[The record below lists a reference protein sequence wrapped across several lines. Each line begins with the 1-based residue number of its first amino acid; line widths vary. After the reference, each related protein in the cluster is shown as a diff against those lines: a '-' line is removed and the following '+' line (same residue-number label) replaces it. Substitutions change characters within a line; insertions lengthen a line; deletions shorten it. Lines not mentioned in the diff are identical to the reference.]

1 MDHIEYF
8 KLQAKNLLKDYET
21 RYFNPDEGFYEY
33 SPKFFD
39 IERVF
44 LDLELNDD
52 KSSFSFTLM
61 NAQHV
66 IAKLI
71 GFSNWGAFLKATSA
85 ELELA
90 HLLYDNAHKISL
102 EEWDWY
108 IVDTESMNHT
118 TFNNETKLE
127 IFKQVFLNSDE
138 HRSDFVPYRID
149 LEEKWNSAPINLTQN
164 NNNLNF
170 EEMYIELNEQEKM
183 AAIKDHQE
191 QGLGFQLEE
200 TVECLHCG
208 DRYKY
213 RDVKAIRM
221 SPQHRNRD
229 DFDQIVCK
237 NFPQC
242 NGSIIDL
249 MPLEKRKK
257 KWNILTQVKMA

>member
-8 KLQAKNLLKDYET
+8 KLQAKNLLKDFKT
-21 RYFNPDEGFYEY
+21 RCFNPDEGCYEY

-39 IERVF
+39 IGKVF

-66 IAKLI
+66 IAQLA
-71 GFSNWGAFLKATSA
+71 GFSNWSALLNATKA

-108 IVDTESMNHT
+108 IADTESMNHT

-127 IFKQVFLNSDE
+127 IFRQVFLNSDE

-149 LEEKWNSAPINLTQN
+149 LEEKWNSISVNLTQN

-200 TVECLHCG
+200 IVECLHCG
-208 DRYKY
+208 ERYKY

-221 SPQHRNRD
+221 NLQYRSDD

-237 NFPQC
+237 NFPKC

-249 MPLEKRKK
+249 MPIENR
-257 KWNILTQVKMA
+257 NEE

>member
-1 MDHIEYF
+1 MYHIEYF
-8 KLQAKNLLKDYET
+8 KLQAKNLLKDYKT
-21 RYFNPDEGFYEY
+21 RYFDPENSFYEY
-33 SPKFFD
+33 HPKFFD
-39 IERVF
+39 IERIF
-44 LDLELNDD
+44 QDLDLNDFE
-52 KSSFSFTLM
+52 SNFSFTLM

-66 IAKLI
+66 IAQLA
-71 GFSNWGAFLKATSA
+71 GYSSWNALLKATST

-102 EEWDWY
+102 EEWEMYLSAIERDNQ
-108 IVDTESMNHT
+108 IKL
-118 TFNNETKLE
+118 NEEWILE

-149 LEEKWNSAPINLTQN
+149 LEEKWNSISVNLTQN

-200 TVECLHCG
+200 IVECLHCG

-221 SPQHRNRD
+221 NLHYRSDD

-237 NFPQC
+237 NFPKC

-249 MPLEKRKK
+249 MPLENR
-257 KWNILTQVKMA
+257 NEE

>member
-1 MDHIEYF
+1 
-8 KLQAKNLLKDYET
+8 
-21 RYFNPDEGFYEY
+21 
-33 SPKFFD
+33 
-39 IERVF
+39 
-44 LDLELNDD
+44 
-52 KSSFSFTLM
+52 M

-66 IAKLI
+66 IAQLA
-71 GFSNWGAFLKATSA
+71 GFSNWSALLNATKA
-85 ELELA
+85 ELEFA

-108 IVDTESMNHT
+108 IADTESMNHT

-127 IFKQVFLNSDE
+127 IFRQVFLNSDE

-149 LEEKWNSAPINLTQN
+149 LEEKWNSISVNLTQN

-200 TVECLHCG
+200 IVECLHCG

-221 SPQHRNRD
+221 NLQYRSDD

-237 NFPQC
+237 NFPKC

-249 MPLEKRKK
+249 MPIENR
-257 KWNILTQVKMA
+257 NEE

>member
-8 KLQAKNLLKDYET
+8 KLQAKNLLKDYKT

-33 SPKFFD
+33 SPNFFD
-39 IERVF
+39 IGGIF

-66 IAKLI
+66 IAKLA
-71 GFSNWGAFLKATSA
+71 GFSNWSTLLKATSA

-90 HLLYDNAHKISL
+90 HLLFDNAHKISI

-108 IVDTESMNHT
+108 IAEAEDMNNT
-118 TFNNETKLE
+118 SFNNEMKLE

-138 HRSDFVPYRID
+138 HRSDFIPYRID
-149 LEEKWNSAPINLTQN
+149 LAKKWNSTPVNLNPN

-170 EEMYIELNEQEKM
+170 KEMYIELNEQEKM
-183 AAIKDHQE
+183 AVIKDHLE

-213 RDVKAIRM
+213 RDVKAIRT
-221 SPQHRNRD
+221 SPQYRSDD

-237 NFPQC
+237 NFPKC

-249 MPLEKRKK
+249 MPLKKRNKK
-257 KWNILTQVKMA
+257 